1 MLKTETCFVSV
12 FDILKSMK
20 IKFIYNV
27 KTELNSVIDTYDD
40 KELILK
46 FGYKYFLPKGFSI
59 EDNNL
64 DKLKSVIESE
74 MNDSVIEG
82 AKKNISDNWS
92 LHQVELVKLLGKIK
106 NDPPSEVKV
115 VLTKYGTGGMYILP
129 STVVLNVYYKD
140 YFDGFVH
147 ELIHCLIEK
156 PIIQKYKVNHQA
168 KEGIVDWLF
177 LNNKVLKNMFPEYQK
192 QNLSIFPDKNQIN
205 KFGLNYDL
213 T

>member
-1 MLKTETCFVSV
+1 
-12 FDILKSMK
+12 MK

-27 KTELNSVIDTYDD
+27 KTELNSVIDTFDD

-46 FGYKYFLPKGFSI
+46 FGYKYYLPKGFNI

-64 DKLKSVIESE
+64 DNLKSVIESE
-74 MNDSVIEG
+74 MNNSVVEV
-82 AKKNISDNWS
+82 AKQNISDNWG
-92 LHQVELVKLLGKIK
+92 LHQAELVKFLSKIK
-106 NDPPSEVKV
+106 AGLPSEVKV

-156 PIIQKYKVNHQA
+156 PIIQKYNVDHQT

-177 LNNKVLKNMFPEYQK
+177 LKNKVLKNMFPEYRK
-192 QNLSIFPDKNQIN
+192 QNLSIFPDKDQIN
-205 KFGLNYDL
+205 KFGLNYNH